1 MPQPQ
6 PRWILNPLSEARDG
20 TRVLMDM
27 SRIRFRCAMMGTL
40 WNILIKVLLNSA
52 EGIMRSASY
61 SLSHAPLRKNEE
73 ASELKPE
80 QAKMEDG
87 PPGKGT
93 AILGRVQH
101 SENKLW
107 VLLQDG
113 EVRSEDLSL
122 NRGASLQERKPKG
135 CGHTKK
141 QQQQQKNPTQNG

>member
-1 MPQPQ
+1 
-6 PRWILNPLSEARDG
+6 
-20 TRVLMDM
+20 
-27 SRIRFRCAMMGTL
+27 
-40 WNILIKVLLNSA
+40 
-52 EGIMRSASY
+52 
-61 SLSHAPLRKNEE
+61 
-73 ASELKPE
+73 
-80 QAKMEDG
+80 MEDG

-141 QQQQQKNPTQNG
+141 KTTTTKKPHPKWLGRWKIKPSEKFNY